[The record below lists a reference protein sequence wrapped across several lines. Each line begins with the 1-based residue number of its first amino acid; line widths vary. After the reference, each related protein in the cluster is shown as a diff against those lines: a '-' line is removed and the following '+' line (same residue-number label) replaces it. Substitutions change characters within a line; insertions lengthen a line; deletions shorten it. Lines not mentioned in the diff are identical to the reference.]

1 MPAGGKGSF
10 SVSTTLKIF
19 EYMITESDCIFGLRP
34 VIEALKAGKQ
44 IDRLLIKQGL
54 QGALYHELMVEVRRH
69 NIAYQIVPIERI
81 ELVTRKNH
89 QGVLA
94 WLSLVEFQSITNLL
108 PMIFEKGEDPLIIAL
123 DGVSD
128 VRNFG
133 AIVRSAEC
141 LGAHAVVIPE
151 KGSARITADA
161 IKTSAGALHS
171 FPVCRERSIV
181 KTVDYLKESGLKVIA
196 ASEKSGQ
203 IVSSAKLDG
212 PVLLIMGSEDK
223 GISRELMQRSDLMV
237 RIPMTGEINSL
248 NVSVAAGILLYEIVR
263 QRSLPSGDNT

>member
-1 MPAGGKGSF
+1 MK
-10 SVSTTLKIF
+10 
-19 EYMITESDCIFGLRP
+19 ESDCIYGLRA
-34 VIEALKAGKQ
+34 VIEAVRAGKK

-54 QGALYHELMVEVRRH
+54 QGALYHELMIEVRNH
-69 NIAYQIVPIERI
+69 NIAYQIVPLERI

-94 WLSLVEFQSITNLL
+94 WLSLIEFQSITNLL

-141 LGAHAVVIPE
+141 LGAHAVIIPE

-181 KTVDYLKESGLKVIA
+181 RSIEYLRESGLRVITA
-196 ASEKSGQ
+196 GEKSGLE
-203 IVSSAKLDG
+203 ISEADMKG
-212 PVLLIMGSEDK
+212 PVVLIMGSEDK
-223 GISRELMQRSDLMV
+223 GISRELISLSDLQVM
-237 RIPMTGEINSL
+237 IPMKGEIGSL
-248 NVSVAAGILLYEIVR
+248 NVSVAAGILLYEITR
-263 QRSLPSGDNT
+263 QRTL

>member
-1 MPAGGKGSF
+1 MTK
-10 SVSTTLKIF
+10 
-19 EYMITESDCIFGLRP
+19 ESDCIFGLRP
-34 VIEALKAGKQ
+34 VIEAVKAGKQ

-54 QGALYHELMVEVRRH
+54 QGTLYHELMVEVKRH
-69 NIAYQIVPIERI
+69 NISYQIVPLERI

-108 PMIFEKGEDPLIIAL
+108 PMIFEQGEDPLIIAL

-141 LGAHAVVIPE
+141 LGAHAIIIPE

-161 IKTSAGALHS
+161 VKTSAGALHS

-181 KTVDYLKESGLKVIA
+181 RSIEYLKESGLRVITA
-196 ASEKSGQ
+196 TEKSGSD
-203 IVSSAKLDG
+203 ISKIDLRG
-212 PVLLIMGSEDK
+212 PVVLIIGSEDK
-223 GISRELMQRSDLMV
+223 GLSREMISLSDYQA
-237 RIPMTGEINSL
+237 RIPMTGKIGSL

-263 QRSLPSGDNT
+263 QRSQ

>member
-1 MPAGGKGSF
+1 MQKE
-10 SVSTTLKIF
+10 T
-19 EYMITESDCIFGLRP
+19 DCIFGIRP
-34 VIEALKAGKQ
+34 VIEAIKAGKQ

-54 QGALYHELMVEVRRH
+54 QGELYHELMTEVKTH
-69 NIAYQIVPIERI
+69 NIVYQIVPIERI

-94 WLSLVEFQSITNLL
+94 WLSVIEYQYIANLL
-108 PMIFEKGEDPLIIAL
+108 PMIYEKGEDPLIIAL

-133 AIVRSAEC
+133 AIVRTADC
-141 LGAHAVVIPE
+141 LGAHAIIIPE

-161 IKTSAGALHS
+161 VKTSAGALHS

-181 KTVDYLKESGLKVIA
+181 RSIEFLKESGLKVICA
-196 ASEKSGQ
+196 GEKSGS
-203 IVSSAKLDG
+203 VASGTKLTG
-212 PVLLIMGSEDK
+212 PSVLILGSEDK
-223 GISRELMQRSDLMV
+223 GVSRELISLSDHQIM
-237 RIPMTGEINSL
+237 IPMTGSIGSL

-263 QRSLPSGDNT
+263 QRSKQKE